1 MRRALL
7 AAFLCL
13 AAHAAFAQA
22 PLPILRVALAE
33 DGDMLDPTQAR
44 TYVGRIVFAALCDKL
59 FDINEKL
66 EIVPQL
72 ATGYEW
78 KTPTELILSLR
89 PGVIFQDGTKMDA
102 ASVAYSL
109 MRHLTMPGSTRR
121 AEISAMDRA
130 EAIDPLTVRVV
141 LKSPSAPFL
150 SQLTDR
156 AGMIVSPKAAEA
168 LGVNFAL
175 APVCAGPFK
184 FVERVAQDRIVLDR
198 FPDYWDANSIHFS
211 RVIYRPIPDSSVKLS
226 NLRAGAVVIAER
238 LSPTDVADMR
248 KDSRVQVMVYPGLGY
263 SSISLNVGNGPRAN
277 TPFGRD
283 ARVRKAFELSIDRDV
298 INQVVSAGLTSPVA
312 QGMSPSN
319 PLYNHSLPPPRRDL
333 VRAKALLGDAGVTL
347 PVELTLTVVNSPE
360 ALQTG
365 EVIQSMAAEAG
376 FAVKVQATEFASAL
390 TAQTKGDFEA
400 TAIGWSGRVDPDG
413 NLYNSLYSTGPLNAT
428 RYANRQVDEW
438 LDAARITTDMAARRA
453 LYAKITNQAA
463 ADLPVLYL
471 ANTALVIGMV
481 PKIEGF
487 RPVPDG
493 LIRLQGLR
501 LAKP

>member
-1 MRRALL
+1 MRRILL
-7 AAFLCL
+7 PAMLCL
-13 AAHAAFAQA
+13 VAHAAAAQA
-22 PLPILRVALAE
+22 PLPILRIALAE

-44 TYVGRIVFAALCDKL
+44 TYVGRIVFAGLCDKL

-78 KTPTELILSLR
+78 KTPTELILTLR
-89 PGVIFQDGTKMDA
+89 PGVLFHDGAKMDA
-102 ASVAYSL
+102 AAVVYTL
-109 MRHLTMPGSTRR
+109 MRHLNMPGSTRR

-130 EAIDPLTVRVV
+130 EIIDPLTVRVV

-168 LGVNFAL
+168 AGVNFAL
-175 APVCAGPFK
+175 APVCAGPYK

-198 FPDYWDANSIHFS
+198 FPEYWDAKSIHFS

-226 NLRAGAVVIAER
+226 NLRAGAVEIAER

-248 KDSRVQVMVYPGLGY
+248 QDKRVRVMVYPGLGY
-263 SSISLNVGNGPRAN
+263 SSINFNVGNGPRAN

-283 ARVRKAFELSIDRDV
+283 SRVRKAFELSIDREV
-298 INQVVSAGLTSPVA
+298 INQVVFAGLTSPVA

-319 PLYNHSLPPPRRDL
+319 PLYNHDLPPPKRDL
-333 VRAKALLGDAGVTL
+333 TRAKALLREAGVTL

-390 TAQTKGDFEA
+390 SAQTKGDFEA
-400 TAIGWSGRVDPDG
+400 SAIGWSGRVDPDG
-413 NLYNSLYSTGPLNAT
+413 NIYNGIHSTGPLNAT
-428 RYANRQVDEW
+428 KYANKQVDEW
-438 LDAARITTDMAARRA
+438 LDAARVTTDTTARRA
-453 LYAKITNQAA
+453 LYAKITNQVA
-463 ADLPVLYL
+463 ADMPVMYL

-481 PKIEGF
+481 PGLEGF